1 MITKLLGVNLQN
13 NDNPLNKV
21 GFLFTL
27 NEILYI
33 LIVCW
38 VYSAVP
44 EKMLMVLAMIFGGHL
59 LPFGWLYESKYYC
72 IIYVTCFYRR

>member
-1 MITKLLGVNLQN
+1 MGVNLQN